1 MAGAV
6 ADEKTEDFRSV
17 DSRMIQQNNESM
29 VMTEPGSP
37 NIEPKTSPPVDATDV
52 PNLTGWRLVVL
63 LASLYVGL
71 FLSFLD
77 TTIVSVALPTIAAT
91 FDAFSTS
98 TWVLT
103 AYLLTYMA
111 FATIIARLS
120 DIFGKKTVEVASF
133 VVFVAASLGCG
144 LSRNMTELIVM
155 RALQGVGG
163 SGLFSMTMVIGM
175 RAVPP
180 SKMAMIGAGVGV
192 VMVTAGVLGPILS
205 GAITG
210 DGKSG
215 TWRWI
220 FYLNVPIGV
229 MALLALLVAWPI
241 GSKWGRLSKEA
252 VKSVDFLGCVLLLAA
267 SVLLI
272 FALEEGGAYI
282 YAWNS
287 ATIIACLVV
296 SGLSFVAFVA
306 WQECLA
312 AHASWP
318 VQVIFP
324 TSVVRQRVVG
334 AAVL

>member
-1 MAGAV
+1 MV
-6 ADEKTEDFRSV
+6 VVHADEKTENMESIDKPTTEQSSSSV
-17 DSRMIQQNNESM
+17 A
-29 VMTEPGSP
+29 T
-37 NIEPKTSPPVDATDV
+37 TDATPSD
-52 PNLTGWRLVVL
+52 PKPPPPTEDHDLPKLTGWRLTL
-63 LASLYVGL
+63 LLVSLYLGL

-77 TTIVSVALPTIAAT
+77 TTIVSVALPTIAA
-91 FDAFSTS
+91 AFNAYSTS

-120 DIFGKKTVEVASF
+120 DIFGKKTIEVASF
-133 VVFVAASLGCG
+133 VVFIAASLGCG

-175 RAVPP
+175 KVVPP
-180 SKMAMIGAGVGV
+180 TKMGLIGAGVGV

-210 DGKSG
+210 DGTDG

-220 FYLNVPIGV
+220 FYLNLPIGG
-229 MALLALLVAWPI
+229 LALAALFVSWPMR
-241 GSKWGRLSKEA
+241 SKQKRFSREA
-252 VKSVDFLGCVLLLAA
+252 VKTVDLLGCVLLLAA

-282 YAWNS
+282 YAWDS
-287 ATIIACLVV
+287 ATIVACFVV
-296 SGLSFVAFVA
+296 SAVSFVAFVA
-306 WQECLA
+306 WQGCLA
-312 AHASWP
+312 RHPRWP